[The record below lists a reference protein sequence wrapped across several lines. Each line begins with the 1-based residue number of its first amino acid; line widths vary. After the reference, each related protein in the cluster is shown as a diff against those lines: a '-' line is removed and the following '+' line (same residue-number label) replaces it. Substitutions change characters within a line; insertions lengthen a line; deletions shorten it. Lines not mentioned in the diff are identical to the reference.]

1 MLIQHPAIRRSHGS
15 FIRLLPVFGL
25 LLVQGCSSLGVEPW
39 QRDELSQPD
48 MTFGA
53 PDLTATFS
61 SHFYFSK
68 EASGGGQAFAA
79 GGCGCN

>member
-1 MLIQHPAIRRSHGS
+1 MFFQRPVCRSFGNHV
-15 FIRLLPVFGL
+15 RLLFAACL

-39 QRDELSQPD
+39 RRDVLSQSD

-53 PDLTATFS
+53 PDLAATFS